1 MAHITDHRAHKQPQP
16 LAGELQARA
25 RHPWGAWCASV
36 SRRDE
41 GTGPGLRTRT
51 HSHDTYGHDAYG
63 YETYGHEA
71 YGHDA
76 YRHDTCGH
84 GAHGHDAHRHDV
96 REHGRHAAYR
106 SAFTLPSRRDSVARA
121 RHWLRDELQRWRL
134 HTDLCDV
141 AVLVVSELF
150 TNAVL
155 HTASALISCEV
166 RLLAEHV
173 RLDVHDQ
180 GARDGA
186 PSPRSPDSRA
196 ENGRGL
202 LLVESL
208 AEAWGVGSREGG
220 VGRTVWAMLPLSHGS
235 GA

>member
-1 MAHITDHRAHKQPQP
+1 M
-16 LAGELQARA
+16 RA

-36 SRRDE
+36 SRPDE
-41 GTGPGLRTRT
+41 GTGPGLRART
-51 HSHDTYGHDAYG
+51 HCHDTHGHDAYG
-63 YETYGHEA
+63 HEA
-71 YGHDA
+71 PGHD
-76 YRHDTCGH
+76 
-84 GAHGHDAHRHDV
+84 AHGHDAYAHETNAHDL
-96 REHGRHAAYR
+96 REHGRHPAYR
-106 SAFTLPSRRDSVARA
+106 SAFTLPSRRDSVSRA

-180 GARDGA
+180 GAREGG
-186 PSPRSPDSRA
+186 PSPRSPDFRA

-220 VGRTVWAMLPLSHGS
+220 AGRTVWAMLPLSHGHGS
-235 GA
+235 GI

>member
-1 MAHITDHRAHKQPQP
+1 MTHITDHRAHKQPQP

-36 SRRDE
+36 GRLDE
-41 GTGPGLRTRT
+41 ETDSGLRART
-51 HSHDTYGHDAYG
+51 HCHDSNGHDAYG
-63 YETYGHEA
+63 HETCGREPYGRDA
-71 YGHDA
+71 YAHDA
-76 YRHDTCGH
+76 H
-84 GAHGHDAHRHDV
+84 AHGHDVRDHDV
-96 REHGRHAAYR
+96 RDHGRYVAHR

-141 AVLVVSELF
+141 AVLVLSELF

-155 HTASALISCEV
+155 HTASALVSCEV
-166 RLLAEHV
+166 RLLTEHV

-186 PSPRSPDSRA
+186 PSPRNPDSRA

-220 VGRTVWAMLPLSHGS
+220 VGRTVWAMLPLGHRS
-235 GA
+235 GI

>member
-1 MAHITDHRAHKQPQP
+1 MS
-16 LAGELQARA
+16 
-25 RHPWGAWCASV
+25 RHDV
-36 SRRDE
+36 SR
-41 GTGPGLRTRT
+41 
-51 HSHDTYGHDAYG
+51 HDAYGHDAYG
-63 YETYGHEA
+63 RDA
-71 YGHDA
+71 YGHD
-76 YRHDTCGH
+76 
-84 GAHGHDAHRHDV
+84 V
-96 REHGRHAAYR
+96 RDHGRHVAHR

-134 HTDLCDV
+134 PTDLCDV

-166 RLLAEHV
+166 RLLTEHV

-186 PSPRSPDSRA
+186 PSPRNPDSRA

-235 GA
+235 GIASGIRSGI

>member
-1 MAHITDHRAHKQPQP
+1 MTHITDHRAHKQPQP

-36 SRRDE
+36 GRLDE
-41 GTGPGLRTRT
+41 ETDSGLRART
-51 HSHDTYGHDAYG
+51 HCHDSNGHDAY
-63 YETYGHEA
+63 A
-71 YGHDA
+71 HD
-76 YRHDTCGH
+76 
-84 GAHGHDAHRHDV
+84 AHGHDV
-96 REHGRHAAYR
+96 RDHGRYVAHR

-141 AVLVVSELF
+141 AVLVLSELF

-155 HTASALISCEV
+155 HTASALVSCEV
-166 RLLAEHV
+166 RLLTEHV

-186 PSPRSPDSRA
+186 PSPRNPDSRA

-220 VGRTVWAMLPLSHGS
+220 VGRTVWAMLPLGHRS
-235 GA
+235 GI

>member
-1 MAHITDHRAHKQPQP
+1 MAHITDHRAHKQPQL

-41 GTGPGLRTRT
+41 GTGSGLRART
-51 HSHDTYGHDAYG
+51 HSHDAYG
-63 YETYGHEA
+63 YETYGHQA

-76 YRHDTCGH
+76 H
-84 GAHGHDAHRHDV
+84 GYEV
-96 REHGRHAAYR
+96 REHGRHAAHR

-141 AVLVVSELF
+141 AVLVISELF

-220 VGRTVWAMLPLSHGS
+220 MGHTVWAMLPLSHGS
-235 GA
+235 GI